1 MTDIPF
7 PEADAAGLMHQGL
20 AHHAAS
26 RLADAEAVYRLIL
39 ERWPDHAEAM
49 GMLAMILADG
59 PNAAEAEGMVMRRL
73 ELRPEDPAAL
83 LGVGWLKARQ
93 GDNEAA
99 LAIFRR
105 ASEWRPDLAPIQNE
119 IGVALHQLGRKQEA
133 LTALDQAIA
142 LDPTFRVAY
151 GNRGL
156 VLVDCGR
163 FDEAL
168 NDLIAAMPA
177 PSEPQVN
184 VGSSVLG
191 AISKAA
197 IKTGRLAEAEAAL
210 RAWVAAGHADIDTLE
225 HLAVILD
232 RSKRTQDA
240 LDIRNGLARSAGVRR
255 RPGPA
260 SGATVLLL
268 AAVGSGHLPTRYLVD
283 SEAFSIA
290 SMNLLSPEQ
299 PDSPLG
305 RVAMEDLAAI
315 GANVIISTLGDI
327 HRDAGQL
334 ASASAL
340 CAALGKPVIN
350 PPEGILRTG
359 RDTAAILFGNVAD
372 TVVPRVRPLGPAQ
385 LGRLQIDAPVLVRPA
400 GDHGGE
406 NLIKL
411 ESEADKAAYLEAD
424 PEERLLLCPFHDFR
438 SADGLWRKYRLIF
451 VDRSVYPFHLAI
463 GEDWLLHYWR
473 AEMARSDWKLAE
485 EERFLDDWRGVFGF
499 RAAAAV
505 EEVARRL
512 DLDYGG
518 IDCALTA
525 DGRLVLFEANA
536 TFLLHLDEPADM
548 FPGKH
553 RHVPLIREAFTR
565 LVRERMRG

>member
-1 MTDIPF
+1 MTDIASSQ
-7 PEADAAGLMHQGL
+7 ADAAGLMREAL

-26 RLADAEAVYRLIL
+26 LLAEAEAAYRAIL

-59 PNAAEAEGMVMRRL
+59 PNAAEAEAMVLRRL

-99 LAIFRR
+99 LEIFQR
-105 ASEWRPDLAPIQNE
+105 AAQWRPDLAPIHNE
-119 IGVALHQLGRKQEA
+119 IGVALHQLGRREEA
-133 LTALDQAIA
+133 LTALGHA
-142 LDPTFRVAY
+142 LAVDPAFRVAH

-156 VLVDCGR
+156 VLIDCGR

-168 NDLIAAMPA
+168 DDLIAAIPA

-197 IKTGRLAEAEAAL
+197 VKTGRLAEAEAAL
-210 RAWVAAGHADIDTLE
+210 RARVAAGHADIDTLE
-225 HLAVILD
+225 QLAVVLD
-232 RSKRTQDA
+232 RAKRTQDA
-240 LDIRNGLARSAGVRR
+240 LDIRNGLARNAGVRR
-255 RPGPA
+255 RPGPN
-260 SGATVLLL
+260 GRETVLLL

-283 SEAFSIA
+283 PEAFSIA

-305 RVAMEDLAAI
+305 QMTMEDLAAV
-315 GANVIISTLGDI
+315 GADVIISTLGDI

-350 PPEGILRTG
+350 PPEGILKTG
-359 RDTAAILFGNVAD
+359 RDTAAILFGNVPD
-372 TVVPRVRPLGPAQ
+372 TVVPRVRPLGPVE
-385 LGRLQIDAPVLVRPA
+385 LGRLAIEAPMLVRPA

-411 ESEADKAAYLEAD
+411 EGETDKAAYLAAD
-424 PEERLLLCPFHDFR
+424 PEERLLICPFHDFR

-451 VDRSVYPFHLAI
+451 VDRRAYPFHLAI
-463 GEDWLLHYWR
+463 GDHWLLHYWR
-473 AEMARSDWKLAE
+473 AEMARSAWKLAE
-485 EERFLDDWRGVFGF
+485 EERFMDDWRGVFGP

-505 EEVARRL
+505 DEVARRL

-525 DGRLVLFEANA
+525 DGRLLLFEANA
-536 TFLLHLDEPADM
+536 TFLLHLDEPADL
-548 FPGKH
+548 FPAKH
-553 RHVPLIREAFTR
+553 RNVPLIREAFTR
-565 LVRERMRG
+565 MVRERIRS